1 MTPNRR
7 QTFLRAAASLFAVA
21 AFFHLFRVF
30 VPQAGDPSGTLRHA
44 LFVAINLACVYG
56 LWQRPRLFKYPFALL
71 VVQQI
76 YSHGGAAW
84 TAWTERGE
92 VDVVSLV
99 IVVLMPA
106 TLAALWLDT
115 PS

>member
-7 QTFLRAAASLFAVA
+7 QTFLRVA
-21 AFFHLFRVF
+21 AILFVVAALFHLFRVF

-44 LFVAINLACVYG
+44 VFAGINLACVYG
-56 LWQRPRLFKYPFALL
+56 LWRRPPLFKYPFALL
-71 VVQQI
+71 VVQQVW
-76 YSHGGAAW
+76 SHGGAAW
-84 TAWTERGE
+84 AAWAERSE

-106 TLAALWLDT
+106 ALVALWLDT
-115 PS
+115 SA